1 MIESG
6 YRGGIRWTAL
16 HAYIQRM
23 GVTKLSGDVIIK
35 LVRGIDSVYVACA
48 NEEVSRKIKEQN
60 KQ

>member
-1 MIESG
+1 MLESG

-16 HAYIQRM
+16 HMYMQHM
-23 GVTKLSGDVIIK
+23 GVTKQVGDVIIK

-48 NEEVSRKIKEQN
+48 NEEVSHRIKEQN